1 MRKTLIL
8 VGIVLISFLL
18 VACGE
23 DVATVTPP
31 TFNSFT
37 VDGTAPVVDGELVTY
52 YKGKNE
58 AILIEVNINNPDSLL
73 ITSIIIDGYNYF
85 ASRFLAES
93 TRTTIYFEMSAGT
106 TLGEKVLSLDE
117 IVYKN
122 GDISETVTVSSNN
135 EFIKYVFKNL
145 PTVERESYSVT
156 EDSIIVNFDILDTDE
171 VIAADTLIAELYSGE
186 TLVNSEVISVGQT
199 EVVFGSLLSNKNYEI
214 KVKANFNLDN
224 SQGYNVDYALYSGS
238 FSTLDNSIPNASIEN
253 PLVTSNSIVFNVIY
267 NDEDSVTVLGGITVG
282 VFKDDVLV
290 ISVDIAGSTNG
301 VTIEGLLNN
310 NEYTVKI
317 LSDYDL
323 LDGHSTITDA
333 VLTTHTFSTL
343 PREVPEPLITGL
355 VIEENRILFD
365 FDIDDPDGLII
376 MSTLIAKLYIDN
388 ILQETIAVNEY
399 SADFQIY
406 NLFANDSFTIEIE
419 ASYNLNDG
427 VGIQADK
434 VIYSQEFTT
443 YENDVPVVLVDN
455 LVVTQGYVTVNIE
468 VIDED
473 LTLQGALTA
482 RLYEIYLVGDV
493 EHEVEVGLIQ
503 FDVEETQIV
512 FTYLTSYLKGYRV
525 DIVADYDLRDGS
537 VPKEDENLFRSIL
550 VSSERKAPAVELNDI
565 TWGVDEIEV
574 NINVMDSDNTVV
586 ADTVIV
592 YLYLG
597 DLLIA
602 QETLGIGETLVTF
615 SGLLSNNEYRI
626 FVEANY
632 IYDLV
637 DQTVLIEEYELV
649 TSNVYTSEKEN
660 GDLFIR
666 KYNSDW
672 NLTKQFLQI
681 VVPKIV
687 A

>member
-399 SADFQIY
+399 SAVVFKQI
-406 NLFANDSFTIEIE
+406 
-419 ASYNLNDG
+419 
-427 VGIQADK
+427 K
-434 VIYSQEFTT
+434 
-443 YENDVPVVLVDN
+443 
-455 LVVTQGYVTVNIE
+455 
-468 VIDED
+468 
-473 LTLQGALTA
+473 
-482 RLYEIYLVGDV
+482 
-493 EHEVEVGLIQ
+493 
-503 FDVEETQIV
+503 
-512 FTYLTSYLKGYRV
+512 
-525 DIVADYDLRDGS
+525 
-537 VPKEDENLFRSIL
+537 
-550 VSSERKAPAVELNDI
+550 
-565 TWGVDEIEV
+565 
-574 NINVMDSDNTVV
+574 
-586 ADTVIV
+586 
-592 YLYLG
+592 
-597 DLLIA
+597 
-602 QETLGIGETLVTF
+602 
-615 SGLLSNNEYRI
+615 
-626 FVEANY
+626 
-632 IYDLV
+632 
-637 DQTVLIEEYELV
+637 
-649 TSNVYTSEKEN
+649 
-660 GDLFIR
+660 
-666 KYNSDW
+666 
-672 NLTKQFLQI
+672 
-681 VVPKIV
+681 
-687 A
+687 